1 MACRGVVGGICVGSI
16 RWRVR
21 VGGECRG
28 VSGEGC
34 SLILTNKNGCLLIF
48 LESFRVK
55 DGWV

>member
-1 MACRGVVGGICVGSI
+1 M
-16 RWRVR
+16 
-21 VGGECRG
+21 GGECRG